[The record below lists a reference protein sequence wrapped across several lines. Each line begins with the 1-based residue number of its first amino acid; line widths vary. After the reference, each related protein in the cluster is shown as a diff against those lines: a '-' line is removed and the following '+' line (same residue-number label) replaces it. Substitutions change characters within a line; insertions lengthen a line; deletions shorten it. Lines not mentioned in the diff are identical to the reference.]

1 MNKLYKTLIY
11 DREVSLSVLDTK
23 ELVNAAIKVHNLNDV
38 SARMLGG
45 LLTACAYM
53 AGCLKSEKGAV
64 SITVKSG
71 DGSAT
76 ASVSGDI
83 NGHIRGYIDGAE
95 NGLKGGTMTVIKE
108 DGLFRP
114 FVGTSELKCEDISE
128 NLMQY
133 SISASRLQRPWQ

>member
-108 DGLFRP
+108 DRKS
-114 FVGTSELKCEDISE
+114 VV
-128 NLMQY
+128 
-133 SISASRLQRPWQ
+133 

>member
-53 AGCLKSEKGAV
+53 AGCLKSEKGGGYKRAYPRLYRR
-64 SITVKSG
+64 
-71 DGSAT
+71 
-76 ASVSGDI
+76 
-83 NGHIRGYIDGAE
+83 RGKRA
-95 NGLKGGTMTVIKE
+95 
-108 DGLFRP
+108 
-114 FVGTSELKCEDISE
+114 
-128 NLMQY
+128 
-133 SISASRLQRPWQ
+133 